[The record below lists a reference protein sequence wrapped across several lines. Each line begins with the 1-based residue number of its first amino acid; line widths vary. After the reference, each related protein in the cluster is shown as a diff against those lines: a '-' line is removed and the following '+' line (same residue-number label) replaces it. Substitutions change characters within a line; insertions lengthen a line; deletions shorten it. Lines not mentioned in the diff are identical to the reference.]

1 MPGRCLRSR
10 TKFQSSGKDNIE
22 NTEKVNDKKK
32 MSSPEAA
39 KQPRVEKRYVRL
51 RSEKSKINNCDNNL
65 NNTLEVSIKTE
76 IYDPGYEEKRNY
88 HFTSLKPEP
97 KLNEDEKKPSTSIA
111 HKKILKPNLDRLK
124 KVKIEYDDKDVNHDN
139 KKTTLEDDK
148 QKSPYF
154 IKREKES
161 GSGESEKDVKKL
173 KWEPNNW
180 ILLLNN
186 IREMRKHQD
195 APVDTMGCDEI
206 SDRSSPPEVFR
217 YQVVLSLM
225 LSSQTKDQVT
235 SAAMARLRAHGC
247 TIENILN
254 TSDKKLGEL
263 IYPVGFWQRKVIY
276 IKNTTKILKEK
287 YGCDIPDS
295 LENLLKLPGIGPK
308 MAHLIMK
315 CAWNQ
320 LTGIGV
326 DTHVHRI
333 SNRLGWVP
341 KPTKEPEQTRKALE
355 DWLPREIWSEVNHL
369 LVGFGQQ
376 ICRPVNPLCQS
387 CLNKDIC
394 PTGLKNNKISKNV
407 KSPKKLIK
415 QET

>member
-206 SDRSSPPEVFR
+206 SDRSSPPEVGILCESR
-217 YQVVLSLM
+217 IKLSLFTVC
-225 LSSQTKDQVT
+225 LFYVH
-235 SAAMARLRAHGC
+235 SA
-247 TIENILN
+247 
-254 TSDKKLGEL
+254 
-263 IYPVGFWQRKVIY
+263 
-276 IKNTTKILKEK
+276 
-287 YGCDIPDS
+287 
-295 LENLLKLPGIGPK
+295 
-308 MAHLIMK
+308 
-315 CAWNQ
+315 
-320 LTGIGV
+320 
-326 DTHVHRI
+326 
-333 SNRLGWVP
+333 
-341 KPTKEPEQTRKALE
+341 
-355 DWLPREIWSEVNHL
+355 
-369 LVGFGQQ
+369 
-376 ICRPVNPLCQS
+376 
-387 CLNKDIC
+387 
-394 PTGLKNNKISKNV
+394 
-407 KSPKKLIK
+407 
-415 QET
+415 